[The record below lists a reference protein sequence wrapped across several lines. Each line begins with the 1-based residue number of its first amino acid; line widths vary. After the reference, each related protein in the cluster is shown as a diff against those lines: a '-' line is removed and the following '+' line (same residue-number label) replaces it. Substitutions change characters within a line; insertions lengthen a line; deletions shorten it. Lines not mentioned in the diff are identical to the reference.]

1 MEPTKN
7 LTELARDLW
16 REMAEMRNSLRQY
29 VHVKIK
35 ENNWDISMELVEIL
49 GLVYRRGGLNQQEIA
64 DIIVKDK
71 SSMTYLIDNLVK
83 KGLAE
88 RTEDQRDR
96 RNKLIYITEKGKLLM
111 EKLNPWVTE
120 MYEKATRELQ
130 TKDVLNALS
139 VARKMNENLK
149 QL

>member
-7 LTELARDLW
+7 LTELARELW

-49 GLVYRRGGLNQQEIA
+49 GLIYKRSGLNQQEIA

-111 EKLNPWVTE
+111 EELTPWVTE
-120 MYEKATRELQ
+120 IYEKATRELL
-130 TKDVLNALS
+130 TDDILNALS

-149 QL
+149 Q

>member
-7 LTELARDLW
+7 LTELARELW

-49 GLVYRRGGLNQQEIA
+49 GLVYRRKGLNQQEIA

-71 SSMTYLIDNLVK
+71 SSMTYLIDNLVR
-83 KGLAE
+83 KGLVE

-96 RNKLIYITEKGKLLM
+96 RNKLISITEKGRLLM
-111 EKLNPWVTE
+111 EELNPWVTE
-120 MYEKATRELQ
+120 IYEKATRELM
-130 TKDVLNALS
+130 TDDVLKALS
-139 VARKMNENLK
+139 VARKMNDNLK